1 MERVKTE
8 CDFAEAVYQDFKK
21 KKYGISSCCYSDL
34 INSKIKKELC
44 EYQDDFNKSTNQTLE
59 PIEITNNVC

>member
-21 KKYGISSCCYSDL
+21 KKYGISSCCYYDL